1 MYNRYIRHD
10 YDTYT
15 QVHDDPPFQNTN
27 GGQSTN
33 NTYRNNSHDANSND
47 TTNSHAT
54 GKDGIFHH
62 LLNQLHLDN
71 IDTGDLLLLILLFFL
86 FEEDADDELLIAMGL
101 LLIL

>member
-15 QVHDDPPFQNTN
+15 QVHDDPPFQNTKSSKDSN
-27 GGQSTN
+27 ANDFHETN
-33 NTYRNNSHDANSND
+33 CHDTKCQDSP
-47 TTNSHAT
+47 
-54 GKDGIFHH
+54 KEGIFHN
-62 LLNQLHLDN
+62 LLNHLHLDN

-86 FEEDADDELLIAMGL
+86 FEEDADDELLIALGL